1 MTGLLAAV
9 SIGLGFHVRAIW
21 QRREAKAQNP
31 GAAKNTLKT
40 DLHDSRWNMLRA
52 NLSFG
57 AGIALTLV
65 AVPLI
70 WRDAQ
75 SYVALTET
83 GYVGRSYLSGTIA
96 REPWSSLHHVEFE
109 CARSS
114 RLRRSPDVLPRLSL
128 RFVGGRSVDDVLS
141 MRPYGNAKTE
151 AVAQLEA
158 LRAENHVPLIWRSS
172 QQEAKFADHDPAIAE
187 CVDNLLSQFP
197 AEKRDTLMA
206 MLTGRARLRVET
218 IVSNQ

>member
-1 MTGLLAAV
+1 VVT
-9 SIGLGFHVRAIW
+9 SPTIW
-21 QRREAKAQNP
+21 RRREAKALKTR
-31 GAAKNTLKT
+31 AAKNASKT
-40 DLHDSRWNMLRA
+40 ELEDSRWDVLRTH
-52 NLSFG
+52 LSFG
-57 AGIALTLV
+57 AGIALVLV
-65 AVPLI
+65 AIPLI

-75 SYVALTET
+75 SYAALTEM
-83 GYVGRSYLSGTIA
+83 GYVGRSYLSGTITH
-96 REPWSSLHHVEFE
+96 EPWSALHHVEFE

-141 MRPYGNAKTE
+141 MRPDGNAKTE